1 MKTGPAECLVKQ
13 RYFRH
18 SPFAFRLLAVALL
31 ASFAVSPAPAQAGVA
46 EVAMYQGTDREQ
58 RLIDGAR
65 KEGGLM
71 LYTSFST
78 SDLGAFVGPF
88 EKKYG
93 IKVTHW
99 RSSSENVL
107 QRAVTEARAGRYE
120 VDAFETNGPELEAL
134 HREQLLQVVK
144 SPHIADLV
152 PQAFRPHGEWATT
165 RFNLF
170 VAAYNTNLVKKD
182 ELPKSWADLAD
193 PRWKGRLGVEAY
205 DHDWFAGVVGA
216 LGEARGLKLFRDM
229 VAANGI
235 SVRKGHTL
243 LSNLVVSG
251 EVPLALTVYYYRP
264 VQLKKKGA
272 PIDWFALPPAVARP
286 NGVAVARRA
295 PHPHAAVLFYDFMLS
310 DAQEI
315 MLKTDFIPSSAR
327 VAAALKDTPQF
338 TLIDPKVVLDEGEKW
353 TKLYDEIIV
362 KQAR

>member
-1 MKTGPAECLVKQ
+1 MDSRLRGNDVQFRGNDVLVAFCL
-13 RYFRH
+13 
-18 SPFAFRLLAVALL
+18 AALAGALL
-31 ASFAVSPAPAQAGVA
+31 LVAPASAQSVA
-46 EVAMYQGTDREQ
+46 ELAALQEPERTQ
-58 RLIDGAR
+58 RLIEGAK
-65 KEGGLM
+65 KEGGLT

-78 SDLGAFVGPF
+78 TDLGAFVGPF

-107 QRAVTEARAGRYE
+107 QRAVTEARASRFE

-134 HREQLLQVVK
+134 HREQILQAVE
-144 SPHIADLV
+144 SPHFAGLV
-152 PQAFRPHGEWATT
+152 PNAVRPHREWATT

-170 VAAYNTNLVKKD
+170 VAAYNTNLVKQE
-182 ELPKSWADLAD
+182 ELPKTWADLAH
-193 PRWKGRLGVEAY
+193 PRWKGRLGIEAY
-205 DHDWFAGVVGA
+205 DHDWFAGIIGG
-216 LGEARGLKLFRDM
+216 LGEAQGLKLFREI
-229 VAANGI
+229 VAANGM

-264 VQLKKKGA
+264 VQLKGKGA
-272 PIDWFALPPAVARP
+272 PIDWFALQPAVARP

-295 PHPHAAVLFYDFMLS
+295 PRPHAALLFYDFMLG

-315 MLKTDFIPSSAR
+315 MVKRNFIPSSAR
-327 VAAALKDTPQF
+327 VLESLTDVPKF

-353 TKLYDEIIV
+353 LKLYEEIVV

>member
-1 MKTGPAECLVKQ
+1 MKQ
-13 RYFRH
+13 RFCILITT
-18 SPFAFRLLAVALL
+18 SCVLAAALGAPAVA
-31 ASFAVSPAPAQAGVA
+31 QTVA
-46 EVAMYQGTDREQ
+46 EVALYEGPDREQ
-58 RLIDGAR
+58 RLIEGAK

-93 IKVTHW
+93 IKVTTW

-134 HREQLLQVVK
+134 HREQLLQEVK
-144 SPHIADLV
+144 SPRLADLV
-152 PQAFRPHGEWATT
+152 PHGLRPHREWATT

-170 VAAYNTNLVKKD
+170 VAAYNTNLVKA
-182 ELPKSWADLAD
+182 EEVPKTWADLAS
-193 PRWKGRLGVEAY
+193 PRWKGRLGIEAY
-205 DHDWFAGVVGA
+205 DHDWFAGVVSA
-216 LGEARGLKLFRDM
+216 MGEAEGLKLFRDI
-229 VAANGI
+229 VAVNGM

-272 PIDWFALPPAVARP
+272 PIDWFALQPAVARP
-286 NGVAVARRA
+286 NGVAVARKAQR
-295 PHPHAAVLFYDFMLS
+295 PHAAVLFHDFMLGE
-310 DAQEI
+310 AQEI
-315 MLKTDFIPSSAR
+315 MVKRNFIPSSAP
-327 VAAALKDTPQF
+327 VAATLKNVPQF
-338 TLIDPKVVLDEGEKW
+338 TLIDPKLVLDEGDKW
-353 TKLYDEIIV
+353 TKLYEDVIV
-362 KQAR
+362 KPATR

>member
-1 MKTGPAECLVKQ
+1 MKKTEVADLAVRQK
-13 RYFRH
+13 RFRL
-18 SPFAFRLLAVALL
+18 SPFAFRLLAAALL
-31 ASFAVSPAPAQAGVA
+31 VLAVTPVLAQSVA
-46 EVAMYQGTDREQ
+46 EVASLQGPDREQ

-71 LYTSFST
+71 LYTSFTT
-78 SDLGAFVGPF
+78 SDMGIFLSAF

-93 IKVTHW
+93 IKVNHW

-107 QRAVTEARAGRYE
+107 QRAVTEARARRFE

-134 HREQLLQVVK
+134 HREQLLQEVT
-144 SPHIADLV
+144 SPRFAGLV
-152 PQAFRPHGEWATT
+152 PQAVRPHREWATT

-170 VAAYNTNLVKKD
+170 VAAYNTNLVKKE
-182 ELPKSWADLAD
+182 ELPKTWADLAH
-193 PRWKGRLGVEAY
+193 PRWKGRLGIEAY
-205 DHDWFAGVVGA
+205 DHDWFAGVVGG
-216 LGEARGLKLFRDM
+216 LGEAQGLKLFREI
-229 VAANGI
+229 VAANGM

-251 EVPLALTVYYYRP
+251 EIPLALTVYYYRP
-264 VQLKKKGA
+264 VQLKGKGA
-272 PIDWFALPPAVARP
+272 PIDWFTLEPTVARP
-286 NGVAVARRA
+286 NGVAIARRA
-295 PHPHAAVLFYDFMLS
+295 PRPHAALLFYDFMLS

-315 MLKTDFIPSSAR
+315 MVKRNFIPSSAR
-327 VAAALKDTPQF
+327 VLDSLKDVPRF

>member
-1 MKTGPAECLVKQ
+1 MKDDLVCILTSAFCL
-13 RYFRH
+13 
-18 SPFAFRLLAVALL
+18 AALAPHAIAQPPS
-31 ASFAVSPAPAQAGVA
+31 ASSVA
-46 EVAMYQGTDREQ
+46 EIALYEGPDREQ
-58 RLIDGAR
+58 RLIEGAK

-93 IKVTHW
+93 IKVTTW

-134 HREQLLQVVK
+134 HREQLLQEVK
-144 SPHIADLV
+144 SPRLADLV
-152 PQAFRPHGEWATT
+152 PQGLRPHREWATT

-170 VAAYNTNLVKKD
+170 VAAYNTNLVQKD
-182 ELPKSWADLAD
+182 ELPKSWAELAA
-193 PRWKGRLGVEAY
+193 PKWKGRLGIEAY

-216 LGEARGLKLFRDM
+216 MGEAKGLKLFRDI
-229 VAANGI
+229 VAVNGL

-272 PIDWFALPPAVARP
+272 PIDWFALQPAVARP
-286 NGVAVARRA
+286 NGVAVARKAQR
-295 PHPHAAVLFYDFMLS
+295 PHAAVLFHDFMLGE
-310 DAQEI
+310 AQEI
-315 MLKTDFIPSSAR
+315 MVKRNFIPSSAP
-327 VAAALKDTPQF
+327 VAATLKDVPQF

-353 TKLYDEIIV
+353 TKLYEDIIV
-362 KQAR
+362 KPATR

>member
-1 MKTGPAECLVKQ
+1 MSDESLQAPLRGSLVT
-13 RYFRH
+13 RH
-18 SPFAFRLLAVALL
+18 PSLVTLLAALL
-31 ASFAVSPAPAQAGVA
+31 ATPVAAPASAQPNVTEIAL
-46 EVAMYQGTDREQ
+46 YQGADREQ
-58 RLIDGAR
+58 RLIAGAR
-65 KEGGLM
+65 KEGSLT
-71 LYTSFST
+71 LYTSFTTGDMGVFLS
-78 SDLGAFVGPF
+78 AF

-93 IKVTHW
+93 IKVSAW

-107 QRAVTEARAGRYE
+107 QRAVTEARARRFE

-134 HREQLLQVVK
+134 HREQLLQEVR
-144 SPHIADLV
+144 SPHLAGLV
-152 PQAFRPHGEWATT
+152 PQASRPHREWTTT

-193 PRWKGRLGVEAY
+193 PRWKGRLGIEAY

-216 LGEARGLKLFRDM
+216 LGEAQGLKLFREI
-229 VAANGI
+229 VAANGM

-264 VQLKKKGA
+264 VQLKMKGA
-272 PIDWFALPPAVARP
+272 PIDWFALQPAVARP

-295 PHPHAAVLFYDFMLS
+295 AHPHAAVLFYDFMLS

-315 MLKTDFIPSSAR
+315 MLKRNFIPSSAR
-327 VAAALKDTPQF
+327 AAASLEGVPQF
-338 TLIDPKVVLDEGEKW
+338 TLIDPKVVLDENEKW
-353 TKLYDEIIV
+353 SKLYAEIV
-362 KQAR
+362 TAPSR